1 MVAFFVNR
9 GWPAVGYEIR
19 RKSSSGGQRIRLD
32 SVALQRRLIV
42 NLRNY
47 GFPVRVMLLKVCL
60 SATVM
65 ACMAIRAALAC
76 PIQEFA
82 SPTVITR
89 LGS

>member
-1 MVAFFVNR
+1 MASESDWNPSTAATV
-9 GWPAVGYEIR
+9 
-19 RKSSSGGQRIRLD
+19 
-32 SVALQRRLIV
+32 IV

>member
-1 MVAFFVNR
+1 MASGR
-9 GWPAVGYEIR
+9 LRDPSKKQLRWPANSTGF
-19 RKSSSGGQRIRLD
+19 
-32 SVALQRRLIV
+32 RRLAATVIV